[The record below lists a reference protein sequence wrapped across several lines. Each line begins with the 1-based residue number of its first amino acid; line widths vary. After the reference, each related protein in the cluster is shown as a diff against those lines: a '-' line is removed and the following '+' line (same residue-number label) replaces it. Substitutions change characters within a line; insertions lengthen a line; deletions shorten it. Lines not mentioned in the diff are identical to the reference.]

1 MVGDQDRGAQEAALK
16 KLCKQLPATHR
27 STLKCLFAHLQKV
40 AAEGDQNKMHFNN
53 LGIVFG
59 PTLLRESS
67 PSVDSIVMDAP
78 YQSSVVELLM
88 QHAEWF

>member
-1 MVGDQDRGAQEAALK
+1 M
-16 KLCKQLPATHR
+16 KLCKQLPPTHR
-27 STLKCLFAHLQKV
+27 TTLKYLFAHLQRI
-40 AAEGDQNKMHFNN
+40 AAHGNENKMHFNN

-67 PSVDSIVMDAP
+67 PSIDSIVMDAP

-88 QHAEWF
+88 QHADWL